1 VFCYDPF
8 EVVLACEPEQ
18 RLLKEEFMRILLVR
32 HGTRAHKDEDAV
44 DQLTD
49 AGRGEIC
56 DLGRMLVTRGLKH
69 MLYLTSPHKHAQQSA
84 EILKSHTEGDIKD
97 IEALQSPSRPFDQI
111 FEEILVEA
119 EEMALNLDKQDLVV
133 LVSHEPGLSRLVTR
147 LTSTRVRPMNRGEAL
162 CLEAASWRG
171 FLEGQ
176 AEVKFRC
183 PATNYE
189 EKEFRDKLV
198 SKMQVSTL
206 LAGFTFTALI
216 ELLKDGKTP
225 LTSLETVAV
234 LFLTAAVALF
244 VASVY
249 LYDRLA
255 MPAGFWLFGR
265 RFKHPRRWSNEE
277 EEIRGEH
284 GTLYTHMVGTWN
296 RVFTPGVVFAVA
308 GLFAIF
314 LRSRTPVAVV
324 GALVAVVLTVLW
336 YWRNQPPLGAD

>member
-1 VFCYDPF
+1 
-8 EVVLACEPEQ
+8 
-18 RLLKEEFMRILLVR
+18 
-32 HGTRAHKDEDAV
+32 
-44 DQLTD
+44 
-49 AGRGEIC
+49 
-56 DLGRMLVTRGLKH
+56 
-69 MLYLTSPHKHAQQSA
+69 
-84 EILKSHTEGDIKD
+84 
-97 IEALQSPSRPFDQI
+97 
-111 FEEILVEA
+111 
-119 EEMALNLDKQDLVV
+119 
-133 LVSHEPGLSRLVTR
+133 
-147 LTSTRVRPMNRGEAL
+147 
-162 CLEAASWRG
+162 
-171 FLEGQ
+171 
-176 AEVKFRC
+176 
-183 PATNYE
+183 
-189 EKEFRDKLV
+189 
-198 SKMQVSTL
+198 MQVSTL